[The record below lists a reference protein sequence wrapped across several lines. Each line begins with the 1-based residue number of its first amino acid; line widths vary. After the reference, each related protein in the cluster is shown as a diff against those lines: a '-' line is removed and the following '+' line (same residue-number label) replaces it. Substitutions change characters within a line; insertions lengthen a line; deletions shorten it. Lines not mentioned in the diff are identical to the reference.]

1 MEKMDLVRATLFD
14 SIKPRETMNIP
25 DRTKFGLE
33 IEIQGVDNSKKE
45 SIYNIDSNLKCKED
59 LSLNNSGFEI
69 VTPVYKNIKKDLL
82 LLKELSLTLKKLN
95 PVFDN
100 CSFQVNFNNKFSTK
114 EEIDFIKVFSY
125 YEKIL
130 YRFSKGID
138 RRFRDTINIYAN
150 LIYPEFI
157 FEYKNNYYMPE
168 YSLLY
173 FQNAKRYGIN
183 FKTDVKLIEF
193 RTPNGTIDYSLWFNY
208 INSFYFLLDA
218 IKNKKF
224 DMQKIEKYILDY
236 EHNLSEKYSLSY
248 GDFEIE
254 LEKCLELIDILFT
267 DDMDKIYFLNQYIGN
282 SKEIIKQK
290 YYH

>member
-1 MEKMDLVRATLFD
+1 MKKMDIIKATLFD
-14 SIKPRETMNIP
+14 TIKPRETMNIP
-25 DRTKFGLE
+25 EKTDFGLE

-45 SIYNIDSNLKCKED
+45 IVTNIDSNLKCKED
-59 LSLNNSGFEI
+59 LSLNNRGFEI
-69 VTPVYKNIKKDLL
+69 TTPVYNNRKEDLL
-82 LLKELSLTLKKLN
+82 LLRELSLALKELN

-100 CSFQVNFNNKFSTK
+100 CSFQVNYNNNFNIK
-114 EEIDFIKVFSY
+114 EQINFIKVFSY

-130 YRFSKGID
+130 YRFSKGSD
-138 RRFRDTINIYAN
+138 ERFRDTINIYAN
-150 LIYPEFI
+150 LVYPEFI

-183 FKTDVKLIEF
+183 YKTYDKLIEF
-193 RTPNGTIDYSLWFNY
+193 RTPNGTVDYSLWLNY

-224 DMQKIEKYILDY
+224 DMEKIEKYILDY
-236 EHNLSEKYSLSY
+236 ENNLNERYSLSY

-267 DDMDKIYFLNQYIGN
+267 DDMDKIYFLKQYIGN
-282 SKEIIKQK
+282 SKDVIKQK
-290 YYH
+290 YYL